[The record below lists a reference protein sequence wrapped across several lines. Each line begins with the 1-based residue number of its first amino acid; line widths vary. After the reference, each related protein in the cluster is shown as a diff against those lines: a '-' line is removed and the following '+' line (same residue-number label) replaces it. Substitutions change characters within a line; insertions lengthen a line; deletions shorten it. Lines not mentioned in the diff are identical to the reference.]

1 MKKLLKKIFIP
12 AFASRPISALATSI
26 TGRGIPIFMMHRMAA
41 EGQPSSGT
49 TPEHL
54 RDCLRYLVD
63 NGYAF
68 VSLEQ
73 VITAM
78 TNQTTLPEKAVVFT
92 MDDGFSDQGQIAAP
106 IFLEFD
112 CPLTFFVITSL
123 LDKSLWPWD
132 AQVSWIID
140 NSNKQSLDIIL
151 TDETFNIELGDSNQK
166 RLAREIV
173 RNTFKEIDAELVP
186 DLLQQLADTAGVSI
200 PEIPP
205 PGFQPLDWDN
215 ARELEAMGVRFA
227 PHSKT
232 HRILSK
238 LSRESAKD
246 EILGSWETINRELNN
261 PLKVFCYPTGR
272 VLDFG
277 PREIKILQDE
287 GFIGAAATIA
297 GYVEP
302 ENSSAEQVFR
312 LPRLELPDSMTDF
325 IQYCSWI
332 EHARKTN

>member
-1 MKKLLKKIFIP
+1 
-12 AFASRPISALATSI
+12 
-26 TGRGIPIFMMHRMAA
+26 MAA
-41 EGQPSSGT
+41 EGQPSTGT

-54 RDCLRYLVD
+54 RDCLRYLTD

-68 VSLEQ
+68 VSLEE
-73 VITAM
+73 VIKAM
-78 TNQTTLPEKAVVFT
+78 TNQTPLPEKAVVFT

-106 IFLEFD
+106 IFLEFG
-112 CPLTFFVITSL
+112 CPLTFFVITGL

-132 AQVSWIID
+132 AQVAWIID
-140 NSNKQSLDIIL
+140 NSNKQSLQIIL
-151 TDETFNIELGDSNQK
+151 SDETFNVELGDANKK

-173 RNTFKEIDAELVP
+173 RNTLKEMDAELVP
-186 DLLQQLADTAGVSI
+186 DLLQQLAETAGVSI

-205 PGFQPLDWDN
+205 SSFQPLDWDK
-215 ARELEAMGVRFA
+215 ARELEARGVRFA

-277 PREIKILQDE
+277 PREINILKDG

-302 ENSSAEQVFR
+302 ENSAAEQVFR

-332 EHARKTN
+332 EHARKSN